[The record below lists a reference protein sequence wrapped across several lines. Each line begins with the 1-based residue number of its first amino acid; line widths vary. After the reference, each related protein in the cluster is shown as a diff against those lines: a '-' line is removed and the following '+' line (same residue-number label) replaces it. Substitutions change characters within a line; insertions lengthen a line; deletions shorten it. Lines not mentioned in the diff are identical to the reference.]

1 MKRRPIIITMTNSI
15 TIPKKVREMLQLQP
29 GDCLDY
35 EVMVNGTIILAKK
48 ECCNSPAL
56 HPSCGFAKKA
66 QNCLQSD
73 WLEDGNRDA
82 TILQKSGE
90 TEGQSA

>member
-1 MKRRPIIITMTNSI
+1 MKRRPIITMTNSI

-48 ECCNSPAL
+48 ECCDSPAL
-56 HPSCGFAKKA
+56 HPGCRLAKET

-73 WLEDGNRDA
+73 WLEDGNRDN

-90 TEGQSA
+90 REEQSS

>member
-1 MKRRPIIITMTNSI
+1 LKRRPIIITMTNSI

-48 ECCNSPAL
+48 ECCDSPAL
-56 HPSCGFAKKA
+56 HPSCRLAKKA

-73 WLEDGNRDA
+73 WLEDGNRDT
-82 TILQKSGE
+82 TILQKSR
-90 TEGQSA
+90 EGTPS